1 MEPNRPAFVRKHV
14 FIDRK
19 FQGRYMLT
27 FLIPMLVLLV
37 FFIVTLYL
45 SAQHVITSTTTLVK
59 KDVENIIAVHLQDQT
74 SPDVSIYSGLTSDI
88 QKFTRMLPANP
99 HYRSDIF
106 NSLLLI
112 FGIGLLLVII
122 QIVLLTI
129 FFSHRVAGPVF
140 RLEKACHAIIEGN
153 YTDEVHLRKGDEMK
167 NLANLFNESV
177 LLTRQRIAKLSNEST
192 AEERKSVISS
202 LKL

>member
-1 MEPNRPAFVRKHV
+1 MEQNRPAFVRKHV

-27 FLIPMLVLLV
+27 FLIPMLIMLL
-37 FFIVTLYL
+37 FWIATLYL
-45 SAQHVITSTTTLVK
+45 SAQNVITSTTTLVK
-59 KDVENIIAVHLQDQT
+59 KDVENVIALHLQDQAT
-74 SPDVSIYSGLTSDI
+74 PDATIYSGLVDDI
-88 QKFTRMLPANP
+88 QKFIRVLPVNP

-106 NSLLLI
+106 NSLAWI

-129 FFSHRVAGPVF
+129 FFSHRVAGPVY

-177 LLTRQRIAKLSNEST
+177 RLTRHRMSVLSNET
-192 AEERKSVISS
+192 ITEERNTVVSS